1 MARKKSEESTAK
13 RPAAP
18 RRASGS
24 QRRAKRTGAAA
35 SAESAAPR
43 RAGHYTEAQVRECA
57 YYLYLKRQGG
67 SGDAVSDWL
76 QAERELNG

>member
-1 MARKKSEESTAK
+1 MARKKSEETTAK

-18 RRASGS
+18 RKTGAG
-24 QRRAKRTGAAA
+24 QRRTRRTGATA

-43 RAGHYTEAQVRECA
+43 RAGLYTEAQVRECA